1 MRTLPLKKPK
11 FDPPSFAASVAGA
24 VSNDRKHILSRIE
37 IGFDVDSIKKVEDA
51 LGIQQKEI
59 IQLLKISPSTLK
71 RRKDSGHLSAEES
84 DRVYRFA
91 HLLELATHLMQGD
104 LDAAKQ
110 WLKTPEALFDN
121 KSPLQ
126 HATTEFGA
134 REVEDLIGRLQH
146 GVFS

>member
-1 MRTLPLKKPK
+1 MAKMPHGNLKYSFGGEGCMRTLPLKKPK

-84 DRVYRFA
+84 DRVYIKQLNE
-91 HLLELATHLMQGD
+91 LLAI
-104 LDAAKQ
+104 
-110 WLKTPEALFDN
+110 
-121 KSPLQ
+121 KSDR
-126 HATTEFGA
+126 AMKN
-134 REVEDLIGRLQH
+134 EDLNEEQVAQAKKIIVLE
-146 GVFS
+146 F